1 MIKLILA
8 KSKSN
13 AEALSFKDNDF
24 VISITN
30 PNDTI
35 ANLSV
40 KESNV
45 LRFSFSDMIPS
56 NKRHFPQHFEDEKS
70 FHIEDAKIIVAK
82 IIELAND
89 DKDWNLI
96 IHCAMGISR
105 SGAIAK
111 FALMH
116 SNMDDAKFAT
126 FNIQIKPNEWV
137 YQLLCFVEE
146 NELYK
151 EAHLE

>member
-8 KSKSN
+8 RSKSK
-13 AEALSFKDNDF
+13 AEAISFRDRDF

-30 PNDTI
+30 PKDTF

-40 KESNV
+40 NESNL
-45 LRFSFSDMIPS
+45 LRFQFSDIEPS
-56 NKRHFPQHFEDEKS
+56 NKRDYSHHFKDEKS
-70 FHIEDAKIIVAK
+70 FHINDAKNIVAK

-89 DKDWNLI
+89 SKEWNLF
-96 IHCAMGISR
+96 IHCAMGVSR

-111 FALMH
+111 FAFRH
-116 SNMDDAKFAT
+116 SEMKDSDFAT
-126 FNIQIKPNEWV
+126 LNEQIKPNNWI

-151 EAHLE
+151 EI

>member
-13 AEALSFKDNDF
+13 AEAFSFKDNDF

-30 PNDTI
+30 PSDRL
-35 ANLSV
+35 ANLLIR
-40 KESNV
+40 ESNV

-82 IIELAND
+82 IIELANS
-89 DKDWNLI
+89 KECWNLI
-96 IHCAMGISR
+96 VHCAMGVSR

-116 SNMDDAKFAT
+116 SDMNDADFAAFNM
-126 FNIQIKPNEWV
+126 QIKPNEWV

-146 NELYK
+146 YK
-151 EAHLE
+151 MYKK